1 MVIGRF
7 VMDYRLELLK
17 EYRELLL
24 NWDNNNML
32 YNSLKFYKIYNGDV
46 EHSELVSTLLCRE
59 TGKKNDIMTSWWKP
73 TKYFLFRSIKGTRT
87 ELTDELLS
95 RIPEKADVEELRLS
109 LSTIRYQEENEQIE
123 EDVIIAF
130 MDFLKVIYS
139 LGNMTNSAFTTTGG
153 PLDNWDAKLF
163 NIKSQIKDDEWKEY
177 ITHNCFQDF
186 FDENDDDYETIL
198 PFWNYGAKNLAAAT
212 DRDWKEYFQNVK
224 KRIEKRNDRL
234 NKKNIL

>member
-87 ELTDELLS
+87 ELTDKLLS

-130 MDFLKVIYS
+130 MDFLKVVYS

-212 DRDWKEYFQNVK
+212 DSDWKEYFINVK
-224 KRIEKRNDRL
+224 DRIEKRNKRL
-234 NKKNIL
+234 KKKNIL

>member
-198 PFWNYGAKNLAAAT
+198 PFWNYGAKNLATAT
-212 DRDWKEYFQNVK
+212 DSDWKEYFINVK
-224 KRIEKRNDRL
+224 DRIEKRNKRL
-234 NKKNIL
+234 KKKNIL

>member
-59 TGKKNDIMTSWWKP
+59 TVKKNDIMTSWWKP
-73 TKYFLFRSIKGTRT
+73 TKYFLFRSRKGTRT

-109 LSTIRYQEENEQIE
+109 LSTIRYQEGNEQIE

-153 PLDNWDAKLF
+153 PLDNWDAKLS
-163 NIKSQIKDDEWKEY
+163 NIKKKIKDDEWKEY
-177 ITHNCFQDF
+177 ITRNCFQDF
-186 FDENDDDYETIL
+186 FDEKDDDYEKIL
-198 PFWNYGAKNLAAAT
+198 PFWHYGAKKLAAAT
-212 DRDWKEYFQNVK
+212 DSDWKEYFINVK
-224 KRIEKRNDRL
+224 DRIEKRNERL
-234 NKKNIL
+234 KNIL

>member
-73 TKYFLFRSIKGTRT
+73 TKYFLFRSI
-87 ELTDELLS
+87 
-95 RIPEKADVEELRLS
+95 
-109 LSTIRYQEENEQIE
+109 
-123 EDVIIAF
+123 
-130 MDFLKVIYS
+130 
-139 LGNMTNSAFTTTGG
+139 
-153 PLDNWDAKLF
+153 
-163 NIKSQIKDDEWKEY
+163 NINQLIMVHK
-177 ITHNCFQDF
+177 
-186 FDENDDDYETIL
+186 ETIQRFL
-198 PFWNYGAKNLAAAT
+198 PFY
-212 DRDWKEYFQNVK
+212 
-224 KRIEKRNDRL
+224 RL
-234 NKKNIL
+234 QCF

>member
-1 MVIGRF
+1 
-7 VMDYRLELLK
+7 MDYRLELLK

-87 ELTDELLS
+87 ELTDKLLS

-109 LSTIRYQEENEQIE
+109 LSTIRYQEENE
-123 EDVIIAF
+123 
-130 MDFLKVIYS
+130 
-139 LGNMTNSAFTTTGG
+139 
-153 PLDNWDAKLF
+153 
-163 NIKSQIKDDEWKEY
+163 
-177 ITHNCFQDF
+177 
-186 FDENDDDYETIL
+186 
-198 PFWNYGAKNLAAAT
+198 
-212 DRDWKEYFQNVK
+212 
-224 KRIEKRNDRL
+224 
-234 NKKNIL
+234 

>member
-1 MVIGRF
+1 MPG
-7 VMDYRLELLK
+7 
-17 EYRELLL
+17 
-24 NWDNNNML
+24 
-32 YNSLKFYKIYNGDV
+32 
-46 EHSELVSTLLCRE
+46 
-59 TGKKNDIMTSWWKP
+59 
-73 TKYFLFRSIKGTRT
+73 
-87 ELTDELLS
+87 
-95 RIPEKADVEELRLS
+95 ADVGQKAERPMLQLPV
-109 LSTIRYQEENEQIE
+109 QEENEQIE

-212 DRDWKEYFQNVK
+212 DSDWKEYFINVK
-224 KRIEKRNDRL
+224 DRIEKRNKRL
-234 NKKNIL
+234 KKKNIL